1 MRILMWIL
9 ARCRGE
15 VEANETAIGYLPNAC
30 DIDIEGLEGID
41 LATIEGLLS
50 VDKDLWLEDCTGVQE
65 LYDQIGERVPAEL
78 RAQLAALR
86 DRLSK

>member
-1 MRILMWIL
+1 MRVLMWIL

-15 VEANETAIGYLPNAC
+15 VEANETAIGYLPNAA
-30 DIDIEGLEGID
+30 DIDVDGLEGID

-50 VDKDLWLEDCTGVQE
+50 VDKDLWLEDCAGVQD

-78 RAQLAALR
+78 RSQLAALR